1 MERMNMQTNENKLIE
16 VLCEQAADIRAL
28 VIVNCFLSQTLL
40 ESVGVQPEPLMN
52 AIEQLNLDLGDQIE
66 NSLRG
71 RLGLPKR
78 EQTRAERLQRF
89 RDQFDPSKF
98 DWSNK
103 PVN

>member
-1 MERMNMQTNENKLIE
+1 MNDNAVIE

-28 VIVNCFLSQTLL
+28 LVVNCFLTQTLL

-66 NSLRG
+66 NSLRS
-71 RLGLPKR
+71 RLGLQKR
-78 EQTRAERLQRF
+78 DQTRAERLQRF
-89 RDQFDPSKF
+89 RDQFDPAKF